1 MKKQS
6 VAAACV
12 TALLLLTTA
21 CGKAEEPAL
30 PVPQEE
36 QVKAICQLAVLECEY
51 HNLAKY
57 QDGQKVE
64 RFLWMTKGK
73 RFWVEYSATAVLGIN
88 ADQVSMEL
96 QGDAVSITLP
106 RARVLNCKVNGDSLS
121 KDSYIVDKDSAPV
134 TAQDEVAAFRDAQD
148 GLQKTVEA
156 DNNMMNL
163 AQKRAEELLRNY
175 VNSLAKATGTEYQV
189 EFHYIEEDETART

>member
-21 CGKAEEPAL
+21 CGKVEEPAL
-30 PVPQEE
+30 PLPQEE
-36 QVKAICQLAVLECEY
+36 QVKTICQLAVLECDY
-51 HNLAKY
+51 HNLAKFE
-57 QDGQKVE
+57 QKDASK
-64 RFLWMTKGK
+64 FLWMTKDK
-73 RFWVEYSATAVLGIN
+73 RFWVEYSATAVLGI
-88 ADQVSMEL
+88 DVKQVSMEL
-96 QGDAVSITLP
+96 QGDVVNITLP
-106 RARVLNCKVNGDSLS
+106 KAQVLDCKVNGDSLS
-121 KDSYIVDKDSAPV
+121 KDSYIVDKASAPV
-134 TAQDEVAAFRDAQD
+134 TAEDEVYAFQEAQD

-156 DNNMMNL
+156 DGDMMNL

-189 EFHYIEEDETART
+189 EFHYIEEDETA

>member
-21 CGKAEEPAL
+21 CGKAEAPVL
-30 PVPQEE
+30 PVPQEG
-36 QVKAICQLAVLECEY
+36 QMKAICQLAVLECEY
-51 HNLAKY
+51 HNLAKFE
-57 QDGQKVE
+57 QKDASKS
-64 RFLWMTKGK
+64 LWMIKDK
-73 RFWVEYSATAVLGIN
+73 RFWVEYSATAVLGID

-96 QGDAVSITLP
+96 QGDVVSITLP
-106 RARVLNCKVNGDSLS
+106 KAQVLDCKVNGDSLS
-121 KDSYIVDKDSAPV
+121 KDSYIVDKASAPV
-134 TAQDEVAAFRDAQD
+134 TAEDEVYAFQEAQD

-163 AQKRAEELLRNY
+163 AQTRVEDLLRNY

-189 EFHYIEEDETART
+189 EFHYIEEDETA

>member
-30 PVPQEE
+30 PLPQEE
-36 QVKAICQLAVLECEY
+36 QVKTICQLAVLECEY

-73 RFWVEYSATAVLGIN
+73 RFWVEYSATAVLGID

-96 QGDAVSITLP
+96 QGDVVSITLP

-121 KDSYIVDKDSAPV
+121 KDSYIVDKESAPV
-134 TAQDEVAAFRDAQD
+134 TAEDEVRAFKDAQD
-148 GLQKTVEA
+148 SLQQTVEA
-156 DNNMMNL
+156 DGDMLNL
-163 AQKRAEELLRNY
+163 AQTRVEDLLRNY

-189 EFHYIEEDETART
+189 EFHYIEEDETA

>member
-30 PVPQEE
+30 PLPQEE
-36 QVKAICQLAVLECEY
+36 QVKTICQLAVLECEY
-51 HNLAKY
+51 HNLAKFE
-57 QDGQKVE
+57 QKDASK
-64 RFLWMTKGK
+64 FLWMTKDQ
-73 RFWVEYSATAVLGIN
+73 RFWVEYSATAVLGID

-96 QGDAVSITLP
+96 QGDVVSITLP

-134 TAQDEVAAFRDAQD
+134 TAQDEVAAFQEAQD

-189 EFHYIEEDETART
+189 EFHYIEEDETA

>member
-30 PVPQEE
+30 PLPQEE
-36 QVKAICQLAVLECEY
+36 QVKTICQLAVLECEY
-51 HNLAKY
+51 HNLAKFE
-57 QDGQKVE
+57 QKDASK
-64 RFLWMTKGK
+64 FLWMIKDK

-96 QGDAVSITLP
+96 QGDVVNITLP
-106 RARVLNCKVNGDSLS
+106 KAQVLDCKVNGDSLS
-121 KDSYIVDKDSAPV
+121 PDSYIVDKASAPV
-134 TAQDEVAAFRDAQD
+134 TAEDEVYAFQEAQD

-156 DNNMMNL
+156 DNNMLDL
-163 AQKRAEELLRNY
+163 AQTRVEDLLRNY

-189 EFHYIEEDETART
+189 EFHYIEEDETA

>member
-6 VAAACV
+6 VAAACM

-21 CGKAEEPAL
+21 CGKAEAPVL
-30 PVPQEE
+30 PVPQEG
-36 QVKAICQLAVLECEY
+36 QVKAICQLAVLECDY

-57 QDGQKVE
+57 QDGQEVE
-64 RFLWMTKGK
+64 RFFWMTKGK
-73 RFWVEYSATAVLGIN
+73 RFWVEYSATVVLGID

-96 QGDAVSITLP
+96 QGDVVSITLP

-134 TAQDEVAAFRDAQD
+134 TAQDEVYAFREAQD

-163 AQKRAEELLRNY
+163 AQTRVEDLLRNY

-189 EFHYIEEDETART
+189 EFHYMEEDETA

>member
-6 VAAACV
+6 VAAACM

-30 PVPQEE
+30 PLPQEE
-36 QVKAICQLAVLECEY
+36 QVKAICQLAVLECDY
-51 HNLAKY
+51 HNLAKFE
-57 QDGQKVE
+57 QKDASK
-64 RFLWMTKGK
+64 FLWMTKDK
-73 RFWVEYSATAVLGIN
+73 RFWVEYSATTVLGIDVN
-88 ADQVSMEL
+88 QVSMEL
-96 QGDAVSITLP
+96 QGDVVNITLP
-106 RARVLNCKVNGDSLS
+106 KAQVLDCKVNGDSLS
-121 KDSYIVDKDSAPV
+121 KDSYIVDKASAPV
-134 TAQDEVAAFRDAQD
+134 TAEDEVYAFQEAQD

-175 VNSLAKATGTEYQV
+175 VNRLAKATGTEYQV
-189 EFHYIEEDETART
+189 EFHYIEEDETA

>member
-30 PVPQEE
+30 PLPQEE
-36 QVKAICQLAVLECEY
+36 QVKTICQLAVLECEY

-73 RFWVEYSATAVLGIN
+73 RFWVEYSATAVLGID
-88 ADQVSMEL
+88 ADQASMEL
-96 QGDAVSITLP
+96 QGDVVSITLP

-134 TAQDEVAAFRDAQD
+134 TAQDEVAAFQDAQD

-189 EFHYIEEDETART
+189 KFHYIEEDETA

>member
-30 PVPQEE
+30 PLPQEE
-36 QVKAICQLAVLECEY
+36 QVKTICQLAVLECEY

-73 RFWVEYSATAVLGIN
+73 RFWVEYSATAVLGID

-96 QGDAVSITLP
+96 QGDVVSITLP

-121 KDSYIVDKDSAPV
+121 KDCYIVDKDSAPV
-134 TAQDEVAAFRDAQD
+134 TAQDEVAAFQDAQD

-175 VNSLAKATGTEYQV
+175 VNSLAKANGTEYQV
-189 EFHYIEEDETART
+189 EFHYIEEDETA

>member
-30 PVPQEE
+30 PLPQEE
-36 QVKAICQLAVLECEY
+36 QVKTICQLAVLECEY

-73 RFWVEYSATAVLGIN
+73 RFWVEYSATAVLGID

-96 QGDAVSITLP
+96 QGDVVNITLP
-106 RARVLNCKVNGDSLS
+106 KAQVLHCKVNGDSLS

-134 TAQDEVAAFRDAQD
+134 TAQDEVAAFQDAQD

-163 AQKRAEELLRNY
+163 AQKRAEELMRNY
-175 VNSLAKATGTEYQV
+175 VNSLAKATGTEYRV
-189 EFHYIEEDETART
+189 EFHYIEEDETA

>member
-30 PVPQEE
+30 PLPQEE
-36 QVKAICQLAVLECEY
+36 QVKTICQLAVLECEY

-73 RFWVEYSATAVLGIN
+73 RFWVEYSATAVLGID

-96 QGDAVSITLP
+96 QGDVVSITLP

-134 TAQDEVAAFRDAQD
+134 TAQDEVAAFQDAQD

-163 AQKRAEELLRNY
+163 AQKRAEELLRKY

-189 EFHYIEEDETART
+189 EFHYIEEDETA

>member
-21 CGKAEEPAL
+21 CGKAEAPVL

-51 HNLAKY
+51 HNLAKFE
-57 QDGQKVE
+57 QKDASK
-64 RFLWMTKGK
+64 FLWMTKDK
-73 RFWVEYSATAVLGIN
+73 RFWVEYSATAVLGID

-96 QGDAVSITLP
+96 QGDVVSITLP
-106 RARVLNCKVNGDSLS
+106 KARVLNCKVNGDSLS

-134 TAQDEVAAFRDAQD
+134 TAQDEVAAFQDAQD

-156 DNNMMNL
+156 DNDMMNL

-175 VNSLAKATGTEYQV
+175 VNSLTKATGTEYQV
-189 EFHYIEEDETART
+189 EFHYIEEDETA

>member
-6 VAAACV
+6 VATACV

-30 PVPQEE
+30 PLPQEE
-36 QVKAICQLAVLECEY
+36 QVKTICQLAVLECEY

-73 RFWVEYSATAVLGIN
+73 RFWVEYSATAVLGID

-96 QGDAVSITLP
+96 QGDVVSITLP

-134 TAQDEVAAFRDAQD
+134 TAQDEVAAFQDAQD

-189 EFHYIEEDETART
+189 EFHYIEENKNA

>member
-21 CGKAEEPAL
+21 CGKAEEPVL
-30 PVPQEE
+30 PLPQEE
-36 QVKAICQLAVLECEY
+36 QVKTICQLAVLECEY
-51 HNLAKY
+51 HNLAKFE
-57 QDGQKVE
+57 QKDASK
-64 RFLWMTKGK
+64 FLWMTKDK

-96 QGDAVSITLP
+96 QGDVVSITLP
-106 RARVLNCKVNGDSLS
+106 RAQVLDCKVNGDSLS

-134 TAQDEVAAFRDAQD
+134 TAEDEVYAFQEAQD

-163 AQKRAEELLRNY
+163 AQTRVEELLKNY
-175 VNSLAKATGTEYQV
+175 VNSLAKATGTEYRV
-189 EFHYIEEDETART
+189 EFHYLKEDENA

>member
-21 CGKAEEPAL
+21 GGKTEEPAL
-30 PVPQEE
+30 PLPQEE
-36 QVKAICQLAVLECEY
+36 QVKTICQLAVLECEY

-73 RFWVEYSATAVLGIN
+73 RFWVEYSATVVLGID
-88 ADQVSMEL
+88 ADQVSMER
-96 QGDAVSITLP
+96 QGDVVSITLP

-134 TAQDEVAAFRDAQD
+134 TAQDEVAAFQDAQD

-189 EFHYIEEDETART
+189 EFHYIEEDETA

>member
-21 CGKAEEPAL
+21 CGKTEEPAL
-30 PVPQEE
+30 PLPQEE
-36 QVKAICQLAVLECEY
+36 QVKTICQLAVLECEY

-73 RFWVEYSATAVLGIN
+73 RFWVEYSATAVLGID

-96 QGDAVSITLP
+96 QGDVVSITLP

-134 TAQDEVAAFRDAQD
+134 TAQDEVAAFQDAQD

-163 AQKRAEELLRNY
+163 AQKRAEELMRNY
-175 VNSLAKATGTEYQV
+175 VNSLAKATGTEYRV
-189 EFHYIEEDETART
+189 EFHYIEEDETA

>member
-1 MKKQS
+1 MTKHS
-6 VAAACV
+6 LAAACV

-21 CGKAEEPAL
+21 CGKVEEPVL

-36 QVKAICQLAVLECEY
+36 QVKTICQLAVLECEY

-73 RFWVEYSATAVLGIN
+73 RFWVEYSATAVLGID
-88 ADQVSMEL
+88 ADQVSMKL
-96 QGDAVSITLP
+96 QGDVVSITLP

-134 TAQDEVAAFRDAQD
+134 TAEDEVRAFKDAQD
-148 GLQKTVEA
+148 SLQQTVEA
-156 DNNMMNL
+156 DGDMLDL
-163 AQKRAEELLRNY
+163 AQTRVEDLLRNY

-189 EFHYIEEDETART
+189 EFHYIEEDETA

>member
-6 VAAACV
+6 AAAACV

-30 PVPQEE
+30 PVPQEG
-36 QVKAICQLAVLECEY
+36 QMKAICQLAVLECEY
-51 HNLAKY
+51 HNLAKFE
-57 QDGQKVE
+57 QKDASK
-64 RFLWMTKGK
+64 FLWMIKDK
-73 RFWVEYSATAVLGIN
+73 RFWVEYSATAVLGID

-96 QGDAVSITLP
+96 QGDVVSITLP
-106 RARVLNCKVNGDSLS
+106 RAQVLDCKVNGDSLS
-121 KDSYIVDKDSAPV
+121 KDSYIVDKASAPV
-134 TAQDEVAAFRDAQD
+134 TAEDEVYAFQEAQD

-189 EFHYIEEDETART
+189 EFHYIEEDETA

>member
-21 CGKAEEPAL
+21 CGKAEAPVL

-73 RFWVEYSATAVLGIN
+73 RFWVEYSATAVLGIDVN
-88 ADQVSMEL
+88 QVSMEL
-96 QGDAVSITLP
+96 QGDVVNITLP
-106 RARVLNCKVNGDSLS
+106 RAQVLDCKVNGDSLS

-134 TAQDEVAAFRDAQD
+134 TAEDEVRAFKDAQD
-148 GLQKTVEA
+148 SLQQTVEA
-156 DNNMMNL
+156 DGDMLNL
-163 AQKRAEELLRNY
+163 AQTRVEDLLRNY
-175 VNSLAKATGTEYQV
+175 VNSLSKATGTEYQV
-189 EFHYIEEDETART
+189 EFHYMEEDETA

>member
-1 MKKQS
+1 MTKHS
-6 VAAACV
+6 LAAACM

-21 CGKAEEPAL
+21 CGKVEEPVL

-36 QVKAICQLAVLECEY
+36 QVKTICQLAVLECEY

-96 QGDAVSITLP
+96 QGDVVSITLP
-106 RARVLNCKVNGDSLS
+106 RARVLHCKVNGDSLS

-134 TAQDEVAAFRDAQD
+134 TAQDEVAAFQEAQD
-148 GLQKTVEA
+148 SLQKTVEA

-189 EFHYIEEDETART
+189 EFHYIEEDETA

>member
-21 CGKAEEPAL
+21 CGKAEEPAIPL
-30 PVPQEE
+30 PQEG

-51 HNLAKY
+51 HNLAKFE
-57 QDGQKVE
+57 QKDASK
-64 RFLWMTKGK
+64 FLWMIKDK
-73 RFWVEYSATAVLGIN
+73 RFWVEYSATAVLGID

-96 QGDAVSITLP
+96 QGDVVSITLP
-106 RARVLNCKVNGDSLS
+106 RAQVLDCKVNGDSLS
-121 KDSYIVDKDSAPV
+121 KDSYIVDKASAPV
-134 TAQDEVAAFRDAQD
+134 TAEDEVYAFQEAQD

-189 EFHYIEEDETART
+189 EFHYIEEDETA

>member
-21 CGKAEEPAL
+21 CGKAKEPAL
-30 PVPQEE
+30 PLPQEE
-36 QVKAICQLAVLECEY
+36 QVKTICQLAVLECEY

-73 RFWVEYSATAVLGIN
+73 RFWVEYSATAVLGID
-88 ADQVSMEL
+88 ADQVSMKL
-96 QGDAVSITLP
+96 QGDVVSITLP

-134 TAQDEVAAFRDAQD
+134 TAQDEVRAFKDAQD
-148 GLQKTVEA
+148 SLQKTVEA
-156 DNNMMNL
+156 DSNMMNL

-189 EFHYIEEDETART
+189 EFHYIEEDETA

>member
-30 PVPQEE
+30 PLPQEE
-36 QVKAICQLAVLECEY
+36 QVKTICQLAVLECEY

-96 QGDAVSITLP
+96 QGDVVSITLP
-106 RARVLNCKVNGDSLS
+106 RARVLNCSVNGDSLS
-121 KDSYIVDKDSAPV
+121 PDSYIVDKASAPV
-134 TAQDEVAAFRDAQD
+134 TAEDEVYAFQEAQASLRQD
-148 GLQKTVEA
+148 VEA
-156 DNNMMNL
+156 DQNMLNL
-163 AQKRAEELLRNY
+163 AQTRAEELLRNY

-189 EFHYIEEDETART
+189 EFHYIEEDETA

>member
-1 MKKQS
+1 M
-6 VAAACV
+6 

-30 PVPQEE
+30 PLPQEE
-36 QVKAICQLAVLECEY
+36 QVKTICQLAVLECEY
-51 HNLAKY
+51 HNLAKFE
-57 QDGQKVE
+57 QKDASK
-64 RFLWMTKGK
+64 FLWMTKDK
-73 RFWVEYSATAVLGIN
+73 RFWVEYSATAVLGID

-96 QGDAVSITLP
+96 QGDVVSTTLP

-134 TAQDEVAAFRDAQD
+134 TAEDEVAAFQEAQD

-163 AQKRAEELLRNY
+163 AQTRVEDLLRNY
-175 VNSLAKATGTEYQV
+175 VNSLAKATGTKYQV
-189 EFHYIEEDETART
+189 EFHYIEEDETA

>member
-6 VAAACV
+6 VAAACM

-21 CGKAEEPAL
+21 CGKAEAPVL

-36 QVKAICQLAVLECEY
+36 QMKAICQLAVLECDY

-73 RFWVEYSATAVLGIN
+73 RFWVEYSATAVLGID

-96 QGDAVSITLP
+96 QGDVVSITLP

-134 TAQDEVAAFRDAQD
+134 TAQDEVAAFQNAQD
-148 GLQKTVEA
+148 DLQKTVEA

-189 EFHYIEEDETART
+189 EFHYIEEDETA

>member
-30 PVPQEE
+30 PLPQEE
-36 QVKAICQLAVLECEY
+36 QMKAICQLAVLECDY

-73 RFWVEYSATAVLGIN
+73 RFWVEYSATAVLGID

-96 QGDAVSITLP
+96 QGDVVSITLP

-134 TAQDEVAAFRDAQD
+134 TAEDEVRAFKDAQD
-148 GLQKTVEA
+148 SLQQTVEA
-156 DNNMMNL
+156 DGDMLDL
-163 AQKRAEELLRNY
+163 AQTRVEDLLRNY

-189 EFHYIEEDETART
+189 EFHYIEEDETA

>member
-21 CGKAEEPAL
+21 CGKAEAPVL
-30 PVPQEE
+30 PVPQEG
-36 QVKAICQLAVLECEY
+36 QMKAICQLAVLECEY
-51 HNLAKY
+51 HNLAKFE
-57 QDGQKVE
+57 QKDASK
-64 RFLWMTKGK
+64 FLWMIKDK
-73 RFWVEYSATAVLGIN
+73 RFWVEYSATAVLGID

-96 QGDAVSITLP
+96 QGDVVSITLP
-106 RARVLNCKVNGDSLS
+106 RAQVLDCKVNGDSLS
-121 KDSYIVDKDSAPV
+121 KDSYIVDKASAPV
-134 TAQDEVAAFRDAQD
+134 TAEDEVYAFQEAQD

-163 AQKRAEELLRNY
+163 AQTRVEDLLRNY
-175 VNSLAKATGTEYQV
+175 VNSLAKATGTEYRA
-189 EFHYIEEDETART
+189 EFHYIEEDETA

>member
-6 VAAACV
+6 VAAACMM
-12 TALLLLTTA
+12 ALLLLTTA
-21 CGKAEEPAL
+21 CGKAEEPVL
-30 PVPQEE
+30 PVPQEG

-51 HNLAKY
+51 HNLAKFE
-57 QDGQKVE
+57 QKDASK
-64 RFLWMTKGK
+64 FLWMTKDK
-73 RFWVEYSATAVLGIN
+73 RFWVEYSATAVLGID

-96 QGDAVSITLP
+96 QGDVVNITLP
-106 RARVLNCKVNGDSLS
+106 KAQVLDCEVNGDSLS
-121 KDSYIVDKDSAPV
+121 PDSYIVDKASAPV
-134 TAQDEVAAFRDAQD
+134 TAEDEVYAFQEAQD

-189 EFHYIEEDETART
+189 EFHYLEENENA

>member
-30 PVPQEE
+30 PLPQEE
-36 QVKAICQLAVLECEY
+36 QVKTICQLAVLECEY
-51 HNLAKY
+51 HNLEKY

-73 RFWVEYSATAVLGIN
+73 RFWVEYSATVVLGID

-96 QGDAVSITLP
+96 QGDVVSITLP

-134 TAQDEVAAFRDAQD
+134 TAQDEVAAFQDAQD

-189 EFHYIEEDETART
+189 EFHYIEEDETA

>member
-6 VAAACV
+6 VAAACM

-30 PVPQEE
+30 PLPQEE
-36 QVKAICQLAVLECEY
+36 QVKTICQLAVLECEY
-51 HNLAKY
+51 HNLAKFE
-57 QDGQKVE
+57 QKDASK
-64 RFLWMTKGK
+64 FLWMIKDK
-73 RFWVEYSATAVLGIN
+73 RFWVEYSATAVLGID

-96 QGDAVSITLP
+96 QGDVVSITLP
-106 RARVLNCKVNGDSLS
+106 RAQVLDCKVNGDSLS
-121 KDSYIVDKDSAPV
+121 KDSYIVDKASAPV
-134 TAQDEVAAFRDAQD
+134 TAEDEVYAFQEAQD

-163 AQKRAEELLRNY
+163 AQKRAEELLKNY

-189 EFHYIEEDETART
+189 EFHYIEEDETA

>member
-21 CGKAEEPAL
+21 CGKVEEPAL
-30 PVPQEE
+30 PLPQEE

-51 HNLAKY
+51 HNLAKFE
-57 QDGQKVE
+57 QKDASK
-64 RFLWMTKGK
+64 FLWMIKDK

-88 ADQVSMEL
+88 VDQVSMKL
-96 QGDAVSITLP
+96 QGDVVNITLP

-134 TAQDEVAAFRDAQD
+134 TAQDEVYAFQEAQG

-189 EFHYIEEDETART
+189 EFHYIEEDETA

>member
-30 PVPQEE
+30 PLPQEE

-73 RFWVEYSATAVLGIN
+73 RFWVEYSATAVLGID
-88 ADQVSMEL
+88 ADRVSMEL
-96 QGDAVSITLP
+96 QGDVVSITLP

-134 TAQDEVAAFRDAQD
+134 TAQDEVAAFQEAQD
-148 GLQKTVEA
+148 GLQKMVEA

-163 AQKRAEELLRNY
+163 AQKRAEELLKNY

-189 EFHYIEEDETART
+189 EFHYIEEDETA

>member
-21 CGKAEEPAL
+21 CGKAEEPVL
-30 PVPQEE
+30 PVPQEG
-36 QVKAICQLAVLECEY
+36 QVKTICQLAVLECEY

-96 QGDAVSITLP
+96 QGDVVSITLP

-121 KDSYIVDKDSAPV
+121 KDSYIVDKASAPV
-134 TAQDEVAAFRDAQD
+134 TAEDEVYAFQEAQD

-156 DNNMMNL
+156 DGDMLDL
-163 AQKRAEELLRNY
+163 AQTRVEDLLRNY

-189 EFHYIEEDETART
+189 EFHYIEEDETA